1 MVVYTIFF
9 NIRISDSIIILTI
22 TVFMLLEYVM
32 IIVIFLLFINT
43 RIVIKL
49 STEMVSIQWL
59 YYG

>member
-9 NIRISDSIIILTI
+9 NMRISDSIIIFTI
-22 TVFMLLEYVM
+22 TIFMLLECVM

-49 STEMVSIQWL
+49 SAEMVSIQWL

>member
-9 NIRISDSIIILTI
+9 NMRISDSIIIFTTKI
-22 TVFMLLEYVM
+22 FMLLECVM